1 MSKSPSP
8 LRTHAPW
15 VAGASLLAL
24 SLLAGG
30 WALASR
36 SFDPSALLG
45 SIQGARGARTPV
57 AVGAVANAAGVGG
70 DAALAAARQGID
82 DALAARATV
91 SRVGLAEPASRGARA
106 VSRGGGH
113 VLDANVLRV
122 VRGPGRVLVEAS
134 VVVSSTPGRAYEFA
148 SASTIILTGDVADTD
163 EGLRDAVRRAMRS
176 ATTHAVDQMT
186 RP

>member
-1 MSKSPSP
+1 
-8 LRTHAPW
+8 
-15 VAGASLLAL
+15 
-24 SLLAGG
+24 
-30 WALASR
+30 
-36 SFDPSALLG
+36 
-45 SIQGARGARTPV
+45 
-57 AVGAVANAAGVGG
+57 VANAAGVGG

-134 VVVSSTPGRAYEFA
+134 VVVSSMPGRAYEFA
-148 SASTIILTGDVADTD
+148 SASTITLTGDVADTD